1 MMNRFQVL
9 LSNPTC
15 AATPWFNEPGD
26 NQGHGL
32 WDPLDMLKA
41 ALYYGQWRGR
51 AVQVASINTRVES
64 AYSFTA

>member
-1 MMNRFQVL
+1 MMNRLQTL
-9 LSNPTC
+9 LSNSTC
-15 AATPWFNEPGD
+15 AATSWFNEPGD

-51 AVQVASINTRVES
+51 ALQVDSIKMFVES
-64 AYSFTA
+64 TYGFSA